1 VAFRKAVEAN
11 VDEREGASQA
21 EARDIRA
28 RHRPERARQ
37 ELSREDRLRQEL
49 DACRRQCNFCE
60 AALRAISDAV
70 VTVDLDGRIT
80 LLNPVAAHLT
90 GWPEAQSIGKQLGD
104 VVRFTDE
111 SGAAVDVLGAQ
122 STWSVALLRRR
133 DNHVVLV
140 DGSVATIV
148 DGRRQPLGYVITFR
162 NVTAA
167 KRMTDEL
174 THQALHDPLTG
185 LPNRRAFA
193 ARLKRAVEAAGQ
205 HGSAHTVLYFDLDG
219 FKQVNDEAGHAA
231 GDELLRQLA
240 LELRRQLREQ
250 DALARLGGDE
260 FGVLL
265 EDSAPE
271 QARHVAEK
279 IRDAVAAF
287 RFDWLGTSFHIGAS
301 IGQMD
306 FHDDGMQADELL
318 RHADAMCYR
327 AKALGRNR
335 VVSWREEGGPALRSG
350 LGGQRLRARETR
362 RH

>member
-1 VAFRKAVEAN
+1 
-11 VDEREGASQA
+11 
-21 EARDIRA
+21 
-28 RHRPERARQ
+28 
-37 ELSREDRLRQEL
+37 
-49 DACRRQCNFCE
+49 
-60 AALRAISDAV
+60 
-70 VTVDLDGRIT
+70 
-80 LLNPVAAHLT
+80 
-90 GWPEAQSIGKQLGD
+90 

-111 SGAAVDVLGAQ
+111 SGAEVDVLATQ
-122 STWSVALLRRR
+122 SAWSVALLRRR

-148 DGRRQPLGYVITFR
+148 DGQRQPLGYVVTFR

-193 ARLKRAVEAAGQ
+193 SRLTRAVEVAGQ
-205 HGSAHTVLYFDLDG
+205 HGSGHSVLYFDLDG
-219 FKQVNDEAGHAA
+219 FKQVNDQAGHAA

-265 EDSAPE
+265 EDCAPE
-271 QARHVAEK
+271 QAHHVAEK

-287 RFDWLGTSFHIGAS
+287 RFEWLGAVFRIGAS

-306 FHDDGMQADELL
+306 FRDDNMQADELL

-335 VVSWREEGGPALRSG
+335 VVSWDEENHGGLPDSLR
-350 LGGQRLRARETR
+350 GQRLRARETR

>member
-1 VAFRKAVEAN
+1 
-11 VDEREGASQA
+11 VDEREGAGQA
-21 EARDIRA
+21 EARAPAA
-28 RHRPERARQ
+28 RERADVGQ
-37 ELSREDRLRQEL
+37 EDLRQEL
-49 DACRRQCNFCE
+49 DACRQQCRFSE

-70 VTVDLDGRIT
+70 VTVDLSGHIT

-90 GWPEAQSIGKQLGD
+90 GWRETECLERPLGE
-104 VVRFTDE
+104 VVRFADA
-111 SGAAVDVLGAQ
+111 SGAPVDVLAEQ
-122 STWSVALLRRR
+122 SAWSVALLRRR

-148 DGRRQPLGYVITFR
+148 DEHRQALGYVVTFR

-167 KRMTDEL
+167 KRLTDEL
-174 THQALHDPLTG
+174 THQAHHDPLTG
-185 LPNRRAFA
+185 LPNRRAFE
-193 ARLKRAVEAAGQ
+193 ARLRRAVETAAQ
-205 HGSAHTVLYFDLDG
+205 QANTHTVLYFDLDG
-219 FKQVNDEAGHAA
+219 FKQVNDNAGHAA

-240 LELRRQLREQ
+240 IELRRQLREN

-265 EDSAPE
+265 EDCTPE

-279 IRDAVAAF
+279 IRDAVAGF
-287 RFDWLGTSFHIGAS
+287 HFEWLGVAFAIGAS

-306 FHDDGMQADELL
+306 FSDGEMDADQLL

-335 VVSWREEGGPALRSG
+335 VVSWHEAGVDRDIRSHR
-350 LGGQRLRARETR
+350 QHRRLREAP